1 MKTIS
6 LPVVCL
12 SVCQPTSFPLFFLL
26 VLNFDLTFSFKMAFE
41 RNAFFLKISD
51 CPLCRALEE
60 NDSEIDFDE
69 RENFLIH
76 FDLANQQDLLPS
88 S

>member
-1 MKTIS
+1 M
-6 LPVVCL
+6 L
-12 SVCQPTSFPLFFLL
+12 
-26 VLNFDLTFSFKMAFE
+26 
-41 RNAFFLKISD
+41 FFLKISD